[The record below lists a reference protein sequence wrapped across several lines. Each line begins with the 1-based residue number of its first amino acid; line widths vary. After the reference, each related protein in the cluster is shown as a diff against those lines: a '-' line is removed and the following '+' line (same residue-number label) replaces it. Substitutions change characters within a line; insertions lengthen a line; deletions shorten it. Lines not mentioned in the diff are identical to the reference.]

1 MAGDPLGKWN
11 LSIASYSD
19 CLQKVMAWKKP
30 LVLLGGGGYNSA
42 AAARS
47 YAYLTSQV
55 LGREISDEI
64 PEHDQFEDYAP
75 DFLLKVEDA
84 GRQPDENTETHLAH
98 VKELVARQSEGI
110 VSPKSSS
117 STSLKK

>member
-30 LVLLGGGGYNSA
+30 LIILGGGGYNSA

-47 YAYLTSQV
+47 YAYLTSRV

-64 PEHDQFEDYAP
+64 PEHDQFENYTP

-84 GRQPDENTETHLAH
+84 GRQPDENTDTYLAY
-98 VKELVARQSEGI
+98 VRELVARQSEGI
-110 VSPKSSS
+110 VSSKSSS
-117 STSLKK
+117 PTALKK